1 MQVIQPIVCTRGG
14 LLWAVCQASQLVPIQ
29 SPVPYGLFREKGLLN
44 IPTSIELSVY
54 PPKGWVLGWQVTD

>member
-14 LLWAVCQASQLVPIQ
+14 LLWAVCQASQLVPIL

-54 PPKGWVLGWQVTD
+54 PPKG